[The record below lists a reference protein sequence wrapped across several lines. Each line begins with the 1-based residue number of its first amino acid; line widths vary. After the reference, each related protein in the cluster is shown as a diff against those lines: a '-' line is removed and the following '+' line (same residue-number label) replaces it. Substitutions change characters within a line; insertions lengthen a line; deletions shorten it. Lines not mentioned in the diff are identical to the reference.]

1 MPVLAAVI
9 TIATLLGIGTFLRGD
24 LTNAW
29 QMIRIRSLRPLFA
42 DTRTITN
49 SIDCLLAG
57 QDPYTVRS
65 FDPWNRV
72 YNYPPIWLKARY
84 LGVTSR
90 STNLIGTMLALGTVG
105 ACLLLFRAKTRASAF
120 IIFFA
125 MTSRAVLFAVERGNT
140 DQLVF
145 SLLVFGLFLIDRQ
158 RAEVKSLFTGLLIGL
173 LTILKIYPV
182 ATAVVFIRNRNGVA
196 KTLLTVVF
204 SIAALVLTSG
214 HSLPILLANTPQD
227 TQLSFGALPFFTAIS
242 HHVFPGSVPPMFH
255 HPGFASLG
263 AIILGVL
270 SLIAALIYRDRVNQ
284 LLPQL
289 DFDHA
294 RGRLAISG
302 LAIFCFAFVSGASYD
317 YRLIFLLA
325 VLAYLVDDLNI
336 GTSRR
341 SLPPAILI
349 LLLMW
354 GSFSLSL
361 SHEIL
366 DGLTFVLATAW
377 LGTSL
382 VHRAIASERTAPIG
396 SIQTNLIDSHQ
407 SL

>member
-1 MPVLAAVI
+1 MSFPPPYRRCS
-9 TIATLLGIGTFLRGD
+9 TIA
-24 LTNAW
+24 
-29 QMIRIRSLRPLFA
+29 
-42 DTRTITN
+42 
-49 SIDCLLAG
+49 
-57 QDPYTVRS
+57 
-65 FDPWNRV
+65 
-72 YNYPPIWLKARY
+72 
-84 LGVTSR
+84 
-90 STNLIGTMLALGTVG
+90 
-105 ACLLLFRAKTRASAF
+105 
-120 IIFFA
+120 
-125 MTSRAVLFAVERGNT
+125 
-140 DQLVF
+140 
-145 SLLVFGLFLIDRQ
+145 
-158 RAEVKSLFTGLLIGL
+158 
-173 LTILKIYPV
+173 
-182 ATAVVFIRNRNGVA
+182 
-196 KTLLTVVF
+196 
-204 SIAALVLTSG
+204 
-214 HSLPILLANTPQD
+214 
-227 TQLSFGALPFFTAIS
+227 
-242 HHVFPGSVPPMFH
+242 
-255 HPGFASLG
+255 GFASLG
-263 AIILGVL
+263 AIILGAL

-382 VHRAIASERTAPIG
+382 VHRAIASERAASLPSEAFKPI
-396 SIQTNLIDSHQ
+396 
-407 SL
+407 